1 MQLNSLITKDYNSLL
16 GRICFASNDGSQ
28 NTFVYQPTL
37 DSLGLK
43 NDKSEGHVLNWK
55 SKRVSNS
62 KFEPLYTAFLH
73 SIKLSEYRM
82 GIKFDKGILAVEQNN
97 Y

>member
-1 MQLNSLITKDYNSLL
+1 MQLNSLITKDYNFLL

-37 DSLGLK
+37 DFLGLK

-62 KFEPLYTAFLH
+62 KFESLYTAFLH

-82 GIKFDKGILAVEQNN
+82 GIKFDKGLLAVEQNN